1 MYEEGDIDLVGIGGA
16 NLDRVED
23 PNNRLH
29 DELELGVSLCTNVV
43 GLNTQMA
50 PFNDVRVRQAFNYA
64 LDKELLIETFSGG
77 DALVST
83 GSLPPG
89 MPGYSNDPG
98 RGYPY
103 DPTRANQLL
112 DEAGYADR
120 STFPVLTYTTSGYGD
135 VGVYVT
141 AVITLWQENLGI
153 TIQPVVVDPFI
164 YFDELYAGNTGNIY
178 QSSWCADYP
187 DPQNFLDVLYHSESD
202 FNVAGFNDPVIDDL
216 LEQAR
221 VELDVSA
228 RLLLY
233 QFIEGK
239 LLRDAAA
246 IPLLHGV
253 ADVLVSDRLEGYM
266 VSPIG
271 APIVPHVAINQE
283 AEEGE

>member
-1 MYEEGDIDLVGIGGA
+1 M
-16 NLDRVED
+16 
-23 PNNRLH
+23 
-29 DELELGVSLCTNVV
+29 
-43 GLNTQMA
+43 
-50 PFNDVRVRQAFNYA
+50 
-64 LDKELLIETFSGG
+64 FS
-77 DALVST
+77 
-83 GSLPPG
+83 
-89 MPGYSNDPG
+89 
-98 RGYPY
+98 
-103 DPTRANQLL
+103 
-112 DEAGYADR
+112 
-120 STFPVLTYTTSGYGD
+120 YG
-135 VGVYVT
+135 
-141 AVITLWQENLGI
+141 
-153 TIQPVVVDPFI
+153 
-164 YFDELYAGNTGNIY
+164 
-178 QSSWCADYP
+178 WCADYP

>member
-1 MYEEGDIDLVGIGGA
+1 
-16 NLDRVED
+16 
-23 PNNRLH
+23 
-29 DELELGVSLCTNVV
+29 
-43 GLNTQMA
+43 
-50 PFNDVRVRQAFNYA
+50 
-64 LDKELLIETFSGG
+64 
-77 DALVST
+77 
-83 GSLPPG
+83 
-89 MPGYSNDPG
+89 
-98 RGYPY
+98 
-103 DPTRANQLL
+103 
-112 DEAGYADR
+112 
-120 STFPVLTYTTSGYGD
+120 
-135 VGVYVT
+135 
-141 AVITLWQENLGI
+141 
-153 TIQPVVVDPFI
+153 
-164 YFDELYAGNTGNIY
+164 
-178 QSSWCADYP
+178 
-187 DPQNFLDVLYHSESD
+187 
-202 FNVAGFNDPVIDDL
+202 VAGFNDPVIDDL